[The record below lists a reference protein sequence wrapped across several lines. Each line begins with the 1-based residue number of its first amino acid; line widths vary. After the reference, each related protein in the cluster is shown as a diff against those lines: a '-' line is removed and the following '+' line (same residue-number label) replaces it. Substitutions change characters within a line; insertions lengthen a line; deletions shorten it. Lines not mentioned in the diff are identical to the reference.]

1 MRKAMLKKTAVY
13 FTAVVTECSVIIE
26 TKCFFFFAHHFFSF
40 HLPLSSFSALA
51 LYIGFLLW
59 WCIPSIPLLACFLFT
74 LSVYMPLSFSLHV
87 TFPMVSSAKIS
98 VFCPTDGPLLQEDVL
113 FFFLLLFFFK
123 KQTNKNLSQKSQLP
137 ILANHTTKH
146 CNSTNNSRI

>member
-1 MRKAMLKKTAVY
+1 MHMRKAMLKKTAVY

-74 LSVYMPLSFSLHV
+74 LSVYMPLSFDQ
-87 TFPMVSSAKIS
+87 
-98 VFCPTDGPLLQEDVL
+98 CLLPYRWTTSPGRCFIFFSIT
-113 FFFLLLFFFK
+113 FFFF

>member
-26 TKCFFFFAHHFFSF
+26 TKCFFFFCPSFF
-40 HLPLSSFSALA
+40 LISS
-51 LYIGFLLW
+51 
-59 WCIPSIPLLACFLFT
+59 
-74 LSVYMPLSFSLHV
+74 
-87 TFPMVSSAKIS
+87 SS
-98 VFCPTDGPLLQEDVL
+98 
-113 FFFLLLFFFK
+113 FFFLCPGSLHRFPALVVYSFHSTFGLLSVHIVCLYASQLFSACDLSHGFICQDQCLLPYRWTTSPGRCFIFFSITFFFF